1 MSHTTCKTRVK
12 SNIRTLEDIRKD
24 EIDSDEEEQT
34 TEKYL
39 LECITEIE
47 ALNKTLIDE
56 KQKNETNEDYIK
68 TLEDEYKRLGEK
80 YKAISGDLKQLQEH
94 KEIHKMTD
102 KKIKEKIKEK
112 LGSIKETPYNKL
124 SIDELRKISKER
136 MNQLKKLNN
145 IDI

>member
-24 EIDSDEEEQT
+24 EIDSEEEEQT

-80 YKAISGDLKQLQEH
+80 YKTISGDLKQLQEH
-94 KEIHKMTD
+94 KEINKMTD

-112 LGSIKETPYNKL
+112 LGNIKETPYNKL
-124 SIDELRKISKER
+124 SLEELRKISKER

>member
-1 MSHTTCKTRVK
+1 VK

-47 ALNKTLIDE
+47 TLNKTLIDE

-80 YKAISGDLKQLQEH
+80 YKTISSDLKQLQEH
-94 KEIHKMTD
+94 KEIHKLTD
-102 KKIKEKIKEK
+102 KKIKERIKEK
-112 LGSIKETPYNKL
+112 LGTIKETPYNKL
-124 SIDELRKISKER
+124 SLDELRKISKER